1 MSLIP
6 QLMSGRKLEHDLK
19 FASDGPISGLVEGVQ
34 SETLAATSTFVLKET
49 TTANEFQM
57 KANTL
62 SLDPGGASRS
72 VNLPAAITDGPDL
85 AGRRIVIRNASD
97 QFNENLTIYESDGTT
112 FVAFVGFDQC
122 VEIFFTAQ
130 GKPFVVNDLFCAAG
144 KDLAGDAVTLVP
156 ALGSAYISVPEYAVL
171 IGDGCD
177 QARTWTLTAGG
188 GTVAVS
194 EAETLASKAMVL
206 QVGVNGTAAATQVM
220 SANSVISIDADGDPA
235 TDAADGY
242 LARVY
247 FRVFKADVSTPA
259 LAALS

>member
-34 SETLAATSTFVLKET
+34 SETLTATSTFVLKET

-62 SLDPGGASRS
+62 SLNPSGGTRN

-85 AGRRIVIRNASD
+85 AGRRIVIRNASVEFD
-97 QFNENLTIYESDGTT
+97 ENLIIYESDGTT

-144 KDLAGDAVTLVP
+144 KDLTGAAVTLVP
-156 ALGSAYISVPEYAVL
+156 AIAAAYISVPEYAVL
-171 IGDGCD
+171 IGDTCD
-177 QARTWTLTAGG
+177 QTRTFTLTAGG
-188 GTVAVS
+188 ATVAIS
-194 EAETLASKAMVL
+194 EAKALVSKAMVL
-206 QVGVNGTAAATQVM
+206 QVGANVAAVQTLLMA
-220 SANSVISIDADGDPA
+220 ANAVISIDADGDPA
-235 TDAADGY
+235 TAGTDGY
-242 LARVY
+242 LTRVY
-247 FRVFKADVSTPA
+247 FRVFKADVSTAA
-259 LAALS
+259 LAAMS